1 MRIPPVS
8 FLESGSHYI
17 NSGRGQNVSER
28 IFKSHFR
35 LDPESCSVLWGRL
48 TTYILDD
55 YVENSVMLST
65 CEPTVHLL
73 WVLHFMYVYSSEEVC
88 ASFFGVT
95 AKTYRKYVQAMIR
108 FLHTLST
115 DLVSIF
121 TGFLYFKIYFVP
133 YSLTFIPRLI
143 SQKGSTKTTDPNVV

>member
-1 MRIPPVS
+1 MQIPPIS

-17 NSGRGQNVSER
+17 NNGRGQNVSER

-55 YVENSVMLST
+55 YVEKSVMLST

-115 DLVSIF
+115 DLVSMF
-121 TGFLYFKIYFVP
+121 TGFFILKFTLYHTHLHSFP
-133 YSLTFIPRLI
+133 
-143 SQKGSTKTTDPNVV
+143 D

>member
-8 FLESGSHYI
+8 FLDSGSHYI
-17 NSGRGQNVSER
+17 NGGRGQNVSER
-28 IFKSHFR
+28 IFKSHFL

-115 DLVSIF
+115 DLVSMF
-121 TGFLYFKIYFVP
+121 TGFFILKSTLYHTHLHSFP
-133 YSLTFIPRLI
+133 
-143 SQKGSTKTTDPNVV
+143 D